1 MNNNFMP
8 YSYQN
13 YNYGYQQPTR
23 QMTIQPQ
30 FQMPVQQQQMAQMQA
45 QPQMHQPIQ
54 QQPIQQPMQQSMT
67 FDTPIQY
74 VGYATLKEAE
84 AYILMPNT
92 KGLFIDKNN
101 GMVYEKACG
110 INGQSEIIY
119 YKKVELNEDKKVTE
133 ETTINMPEFATK
145 TDLKDFVTIEQH
157 ENLIDTINGLKGQ
170 INGLKTMLETKAEQ
184 PKKIKTENKTNKE
197 SE

>member
-1 MNNNFMP
+1 MP

-45 QPQMHQPIQ
+45 QPQM
-54 QQPIQQPMQQSMT
+54 QQPIQQPVQQTMPI
-67 FDTPIQY
+67 DTPIQY

-170 INGLKTMLETKAEQ
+170 INGLKTMLEKPIDKTIEKPIVKATKT
-184 PKKIKTENKTNKE
+184 KTENKLEKGE
-197 SE
+197 

>member
-45 QPQMHQPIQ
+45 QPQMQQPIQ

-145 TDLKDFVTIEQH
+145 TDLKDFVTIEQY

-184 PKKIKTENKTNKE
+184 PKKTKTENKTNKE